1 MELGAASDQHRSA
14 TMIRIRC
21 LHDLSEIAPLRAR
34 MNALNLAASR
44 PDPFATFEH
53 LENVILRG
61 EAFRRDP
68 APRVWFLAAFR
79 GEELVGFLALK
90 ETRERMFGLAVRRLD
105 FLVGYEADRPGIVA
119 APEQLDA
126 VRAAAL
132 AHLALHRREWDYVEF
147 QQQDAGS
154 PLLAPLVGERL
165 RGCMVREFPNWDNC
179 TIAIR
184 WPSVGHYIDALA
196 AKFRTNL
203 KRQMRKLHASGTLE
217 LLSSDDPAC
226 TPALLELYCGVE
238 ARSWKATTALHLC
251 ADQARL
257 AYHRGLLDERQSM
270 RVAILILMLD
280 RVPIAGFITG
290 GFDQGSRKSLY
301 GIHLTYDRGLH
312 AVAPGSAILTL
323 AMHRAI
329 SAGYAGVNLLSG
341 FGYYKS
347 RWLADVTPL
356 RSVLVYRVGGLPYWR
371 RRIGDLGR
379 HWRRSAAEPEKCF
392 NAAKRDTDSGA
403 APAAISGAA
412 RSAYQHLIDRVQ
424 RGRHELLGSADLA
437 RILPF
442 LGTSG
447 ARGAG

>member
-1 MELGAASDQHRSA
+1 
-14 TMIRIRC
+14 MIRIRC

-34 MNALNLAASR
+34 INALNLAASR

-53 LENVILRG
+53 MENVILRG
-61 EAFRRDP
+61 ETFRRDP

-126 VRAAAL
+126 VRAALL

-154 PLLAPLVGERL
+154 PLLAPLLGERL

-184 WPSVGHYIDALA
+184 WPSVLQYIDALA

-217 LLSSDDPAC
+217 LLSSDDPVC

-238 ARSWKATTALHLC
+238 ARSWKAPTALNLC
-251 ADQARL
+251 SDQARL
-257 AYHRGLLDERQSM
+257 AYHRGLLDERQPM

-280 RVPIAGFITG
+280 RVPIAGFIVG
-290 GFDQGSRKSLY
+290 GFDQGSRKTLY

-312 AVAPGSAILTL
+312 AVAPGSAILPL

-329 SAGYAGVNLLSG
+329 SAGYAGLNLLSG

-371 RRIGDLGR
+371 RRIGDLR
-379 HWRRSAAEPEKCF
+379 RKWRPGPGEPALQY
-392 NAAKRDTDSGA
+392 NTARRDA
-403 APAAISGAA
+403 APGEAAPTISASCRDAYA
-412 RSAYQHLIDRVQ
+412 RLIERVQ
-424 RGRHELLGSADLA
+424 LGQHELLGAADLA
-437 RILPF
+437 RALPF
-442 LGTSG
+442 LAKGTD
-447 ARGAG
+447 